1 MRRLLLLSSTFAA
14 AAQAA
19 APLTLWYTAPAK
31 NWSAE
36 ALPVGNG
43 RLGAMVYGGVPTEQ
57 IQFNEESLWTGDENP
72 SGGYE
77 YKQDKPGTFGAYQN
91 FGDLFID
98 LDAAPATT
106 AAAGV
111 KCASGHKAYYESEDV
126 ASSTDGNLDT
136 KWCVEHG
143 GRDVVWQA
151 DLGAAPSKAPA
162 AYIITSGN
170 DVPERDPAAWVL
182 EGSAD
187 GKSWNTL
194 DRRTGETFAARKE
207 SRTFK
212 IASPAAHRFLRIT
225 FAKPVDPIR
234 FQLSDISFPDLSLSP
249 GAAPTPAGDYR
260 RSLDL
265 ATGIALTE
273 YTLNGAKIR
282 REVYASRPDQVVVI
296 HLSADQP
303 EALDGTV
310 RLKDAHQAETRAG
323 DGHLAASG
331 ALGNGLRFASRVRI
345 VHDGGE
351 VSAANST
358 LQFRGCTRVTLLLAA
373 RTDYRMDAASGWR
386 SGADPAETVA
396 AEVNAAAAKPEAQ
409 LRAAHL
415 ADHQAIFNRVTLEL
429 GATDAAQLA
438 LPTRQRLA
446 ARGQGTPDPDLEET
460 LFQYGRYLLMGSS
473 RPGDLPANLQGVWNN
488 SNQPAWASDYHSN
501 INIQMNYW
509 LAEPSNLGECHTP
522 LIDWLAASLEPN
534 RRATRAAFGDKTR
547 GWTARTSQNI
557 FGGNGWQWNIPA
569 SAWYGQHIWEH
580 FAFGQDREWLARQ
593 GYPMLKEI
601 CQFWEDHLKE
611 LPNGKLVAPNGWS
624 PEHGP
629 REDGVA
635 HDQQIIWDLFQN
647 TIEAA
652 TVLGTDDAYRLRLLD
667 LQKRLDGPRIGK
679 WGQLQEWIEDRD
691 DPKDQH
697 RHTSHLFAVYPG
709 RQISVSS
716 TPDLARAAAISLDAR
731 GTSGDS
737 RRSWTW
743 PWRCALWAR
752 MREAERCHTMLT
764 GLFAHNLLP
773 NLFGN
778 HPPFQM
784 DGNFGITAGICEM
797 LLQSHV
803 VTDLPAGGAPVYEIQ
818 LLPALP
824 KAWDSGSVSGLR
836 ARGGFEVDQEWKDGV
851 LVRAVVRSGKGTAVK
866 IRYGGKTVDLGLRPG
881 MKAVLGPTLRP
892 N

>member
-1 MRRLLLLSSTFAA
+1 MRTFPLLCSLLALST
-14 AAQAA
+14 QAA
-19 APLTLWYTAPAK
+19 TPLTLWYTAPAK
-31 NWSAE
+31 NWSAD

-43 RLGAMVYGGVPTEQ
+43 RLGAMVYGGMPTEQ

-98 LDAAPATT
+98 FDVAPSDRAAP
-106 AAAGV
+106 GV
-111 KCASGHKAYYESEDV
+111 RCVSGHKAFYDSEQV
-126 ASSTDGNLDT
+126 SSTIDGDSGT

-143 GRDVVWQA
+143 GREVVWQA
-151 DLGAAPSKAPA
+151 DLGGTPAAAPES
-162 AYIITSGN
+162 YIITSAN
-170 DVPERDPAAWVL
+170 DVPDRDPSAWVL
-182 EGSAD
+182 EGSID
-187 GKSWNTL
+187 GKAWLVL
-194 DRRTGETFAARKE
+194 DRRSGETFAARKE
-207 SRTFK
+207 TRTFK
-212 IASPAAHRFLRIT
+212 IASPAAHRFLRIS
-225 FAKPVDPIR
+225 FAKPADPDR
-234 FQLSDISFPDLSLSP
+234 FQIADIAFSGITLTQG
-249 GAAPTPAGDYR
+249 GASTPPSSYR

-265 ATGIALTE
+265 GTGIALTE
-273 YTLNGAKIR
+273 YTVNGVNIR

-303 EALDGTV
+303 GALGGV
-310 RLKDAHQAETRAG
+310 IRLKDAHQAATQAAEEA
-323 DGHLAASG
+323 LAAAG
-331 ALGNGLRFASRVRI
+331 VLGNGLRFASRVR
-345 VHDGGE
+345 VVPRGGRVRAE
-351 VSAANST
+351 NDT
-358 LQFRGCTRVTLLLAA
+358 LRFSGCDQVTLLLGA
-373 RTDYRMDAASGWR
+373 RTDYRMDAAAGWR
-386 SGADPAETVA
+386 SGEDPAARVA
-396 AEVNAAAAKPEAQ
+396 AETNAAAAKPEAQ

-415 ADHQAIFNRVTLEL
+415 ADHAAFFSRVSFDVGTTEPAL
-429 GATDAAQLA
+429 LA
-438 LPTRQRLA
+438 LPTNERLA
-446 ARGQGTPDPDLEET
+446 ARGRGGPDPDLEET

-488 SNQPAWASDYHSN
+488 SNHPAWASDYHSN

-534 RRATRAAFGDKTR
+534 RRATRASFGEKTR

-580 FAFGQDREWLARQ
+580 FAFGQDRNWLARQ

-652 TVLGTDDAYRLRLLD
+652 TVLGTDDAYRLRLID
-667 LQKRLDGPRIGK
+667 LQKRLDGPRIGR

-697 RHTSHLFAVYPG
+697 RHTSHLFAVFPG
-709 RQISVSS
+709 RQISVTA
-716 TPDLARAAAISLDAR
+716 TPDLAKAAAISLNAR

-752 MREAERCHTMLT
+752 MREAERCHAMIT

-784 DGNFGITAGICEM
+784 DGNFGITAGMCEM
-797 LLQSHV
+797 LVQSHV
-803 VTDLPAGGAPVYEIQ
+803 VTGLPAGASPVYEIQ

-824 KAWDSGSVSGLR
+824 KAWATGSVRGLR

-851 LVRAVVRSGKGTAVK
+851 LVRAVIRSVKGTAVK
-866 IRYGGKTVDLGLRPG
+866 VRYADRTAELALAPG
-881 MKAVLGPTLRP
+881 QKSSLGPDLQP
-892 N
+892 